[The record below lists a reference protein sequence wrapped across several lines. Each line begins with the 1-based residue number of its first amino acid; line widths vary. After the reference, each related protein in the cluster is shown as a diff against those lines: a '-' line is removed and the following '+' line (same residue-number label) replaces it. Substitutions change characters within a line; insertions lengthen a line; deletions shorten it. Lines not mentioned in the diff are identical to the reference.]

1 MIRPP
6 PPRGLFEDAPGR
18 DFLFLFDLIAHT
30 CGRFDLFSFQKNL
43 LSETKLPCPGKAAT
57 LRVLSFS
64 APSFEQFCQVGQKK
78 RVKMVKK
85 KCKQIYI
92 YIFCQPE
99 IHKEN
104 IEKSEKKV
112 SIKFGAARLHS
123 TKKSLNLEVRIA
135 FEESCK
141 VDVV

>member
-1 MIRPP
+1 M
-6 PPRGLFEDAPGR
+6 
-18 DFLFLFDLIAHT
+18 
-30 CGRFDLFSFQKNL
+30 
-43 LSETKLPCPGKAAT
+43 
-57 LRVLSFS
+57 RVLSFS

-78 RVKMVKK
+78 RVKRVKK
-85 KCKQIYI
+85 YI

-123 TKKSLNLEVRIA
+123 TKKSLNLEVRIVLKNHVKLIL
-135 FEESCK
+135 FK
-141 VDVV
+141 KH

>member
-1 MIRPP
+1 MS
-6 PPRGLFEDAPGR
+6 GGSKKEGE
-18 DFLFLFDLIAHT
+18 
-30 CGRFDLFSFQKNL
+30 K
-43 LSETKLPCPGKAAT
+43 KGK
-57 LRVLSFS
+57 
-64 APSFEQFCQVGQKK
+64 Q
-78 RVKMVKK
+78 
-85 KCKQIYI
+85 I

-135 FEESCK
+135 LKNHVKLILFK
-141 VDVV
+141 KH

>member
-1 MIRPP
+1 M
-6 PPRGLFEDAPGR
+6 
-18 DFLFLFDLIAHT
+18 
-30 CGRFDLFSFQKNL
+30 
-43 LSETKLPCPGKAAT
+43 
-57 LRVLSFS
+57 RVLSFS

-78 RVKMVKK
+78 RVKRVKN
-85 KCKQIYI
+85 IYT

-135 FEESCK
+135 LKNHVKLILFK
-141 VDVV
+141 KH

>member
-43 LSETKLPCPGKAAT
+43 LSENKLPCPGKAAT

-78 RVKMVKK
+78 RVKRVKN
-85 KCKQIYI
+85 IYT

-135 FEESCK
+135 LKNHVKLILFK
-141 VDVV
+141 KH